1 MADITR
7 NFCEVGTEGGEQCL
21 RWGTV
26 RMRISGENT
35 LLCEYHT
42 EKAVE
47 VLAER
52 GVNIPV
58 QYRNHKRVLDEQIQR
73 NWEERVRYAY

>member
-1 MADITR
+1 
-7 NFCEVGTEGGEQCL
+7 
-21 RWGTV
+21 
-26 RMRISGENT
+26 MRISGENT